1 MNALE
6 YALRLFDS
14 IMQWAKRNGLSVST
28 RLKWMARELI
38 DFDVQHILVAGMNGS
53 GKTAFIQSVLADPLP
68 EWPTQFVMAVRHDD
82 EHALSVISDK
92 GISPVTEEDNAAPEP
107 GDMLEWR

>member
-1 MNALE
+1 MGRSFSGQHRPQQIADAETILHHAEQTLDQLE

-53 GKTAFIQSVLADPLP
+53 GKTTFIQSVLLTRCPNY
-68 EWPTQFVMAVRHDD
+68 RHS
-82 EHALSVISDK
+82 L
-92 GISPVTEEDNAAPEP
+92 
-107 GDMLEWR
+107 